1 MGDGV
6 NDAAAMKSADIGISV
21 DTAVD
26 VAKESA
32 DIILLEKD
40 LMVLEQGIIE
50 GRKTYANMIKYIKM
64 TASSNF
70 GNMFS
75 VVAASEL
82 LPFMPMQSATLVFL
96 NLTAYLSCNSIPWY
110 KLIAPLNAKPPD

>member
-1 MGDGV
+1 MK
-6 NDAAAMKSADIGISV
+6 AAEKTQVFAKLTPAHKARVVSVLRAAGISV

-32 DIILLEKD
+32 DIILLKKD

-70 GNMFS
+70 G
-75 VVAASEL
+75 E
-82 LPFMPMQSATLVFL
+82 
-96 NLTAYLSCNSIPWY
+96 
-110 KLIAPLNAKPPD
+110 